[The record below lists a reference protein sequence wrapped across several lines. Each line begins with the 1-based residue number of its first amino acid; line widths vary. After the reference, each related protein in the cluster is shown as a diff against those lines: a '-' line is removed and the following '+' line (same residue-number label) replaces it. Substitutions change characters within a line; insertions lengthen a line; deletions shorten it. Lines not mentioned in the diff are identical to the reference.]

1 MENEGKDEI
10 RRSSSTPVLQTR
22 QKAKLSLVVKSY
34 TEESKELSLA
44 ADAIDYITKN
54 TNRARLKTAGER
66 DNAASDAIAKHVDT
80 SYHKLVKSTDQT
92 ISLTST
98 EEVTVTSPDQSK
110 VVVKTTGL
118 VPNAVYKLYNIGAI
132 VDIPTGQTIADN
144 GDALGYYLSDANGQI
159 TITKL
164 GSSSFANPNKESAQS
179 FPTIPEVKVYTTNH
193 SLASGD
199 LPNGTY
205 GLALMIPPD
214 GYQSEQV
221 LMEDIT
227 HSLAWNLGSSK
238 VTESNE
244 TCEVLLMDNDNDE
257 EQPAIPKT
265 MVAPDPQSDPDD
277 PYDPESPDDASN
289 PDDSND
295 IPIVELE
302 WIDTHSKDKAY
313 RIVDSDNIL
322 VSNGNTTYDVIDTLP
337 TMFAFYVQNALD
349 YDKKAISYSYTSSY
363 YYEVTQSEYNAAT
376 TAQKSSGEY
385 RMIGGYPMRR
395 FRSNTHSGGDELQ
408 DVIVL
413 NQTSP
418 GYLSYST
425 LDENLCISGAVYNT
439 SWINEKM
446 LEQNNG
452 TYHVAVWVEPQYTYK
467 IKGSNQVVTVTP
479 SGKKY
484 GLLTFKNRQLNH
496 LD

>member
-1 MENEGKDEI
+1 LNEI

-54 TNRARLKTAGER
+54 TNLARLKTAGER
-66 DNAASDAIAKHVDT
+66 DNAATDAIAKHVDT

-179 FPTIPEVKVYTTNH
+179 FPTIPEVKVYTTNN

-205 GLALMIPPD
+205 GLALFIPPD
-214 GYQSEQV
+214 GYESEEV

-244 TCEVLLMDNDNDE
+244 TCEVLLMDVDVDL
-257 EQPAIPKT
+257 PGIPKT
-265 MVAPDPQSDPDD
+265 IVAPDPQSDPDD
-277 PYDPESPDDASN
+277 PYDPENPDDASN

-337 TMFAFYVQNALD
+337 SMFAFYQKNSLS
-349 YDKKAISYSYTSSY
+349 YDKEAITYSYTVSY
-363 YYEVTQSEYNAAT
+363 YYQVTQAEYDKAT
-376 TAQKSSGEY
+376 TAQKNSGEY
-385 RMIGGYPMRR
+385 RMIEGYPMRR

-425 LDENLCISGAVYNT
+425 LEENLCVSGAVYNT

-446 LEQNNG
+446 QEQSSG
-452 TYHVAVWVEPQYTYK
+452 TYHVAVWVDPTYTYQV
-467 IKGSNQVVTVTP
+467 KGSNQVITVVPTQK
-479 SGKKY
+479 SY
-484 GLLTFKNRQLNH
+484 GILTFKNRQLNN